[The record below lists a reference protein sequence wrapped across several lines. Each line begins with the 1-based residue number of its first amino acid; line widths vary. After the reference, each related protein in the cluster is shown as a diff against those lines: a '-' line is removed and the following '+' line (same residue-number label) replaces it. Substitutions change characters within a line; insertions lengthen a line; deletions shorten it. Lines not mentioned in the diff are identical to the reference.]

1 MCGYKEEFMFK
12 RVSKSFF
19 WGIPVLLMTL
29 FPLLLN
35 AEDTVAKK
43 TKASKSVTGC
53 LQKGGEEGGYILA
66 GDDGSTWELSGKTVK
81 LDEHVGH
88 KVKVSGTHVHESKA
102 HEATME
108 ANEKKESGGKEYA
121 DLKVTHLK
129 MVSESCK

>member
-1 MCGYKEEFMFK
+1 MFN
-12 RVSKSFF
+12 RVSKAFV

-66 GDDGSTWELSGKTVK
+66 GNDGSTWELSGKAVK

-88 KVKVSGTHVHESKA
+88 TVKVTGTHVHESKA

-121 DLKVTHLK
+121 DLKVAHLK